1 MDSGTLVSIGSAVRR
16 RWWLAALVLIV
27 LLAADAL
34 VTLNSRPSYL
44 ARASLLIGPSAS
56 IDRGQLVY
64 SVDALG
70 RSMIVGTYADMLAT
84 DSVRR
89 DALARVG
96 VSPDE
101 PPSAID
107 IKTAALADSAIVQVT
122 AEAPD
127 PVLAAA
133 VANAVG
139 QAGQAQMGEFYPI
152 YDLTMVTR
160 ATPPTTVYRPDRAR
174 NLSLGLLL
182 ALPLAATFAWLYD
195 AFAVRA
201 SPRTT

>member
-1 MDSGTLVSIGSAVRR
+1 MSSGTLASLGSAIRR
-16 RWWLAALVLIV
+16 RWWLATLVLIV

-34 VTLNSRPSYL
+34 VTLNTPPSYV
-44 ARASLLIGPSAS
+44 ARTSLLIGPSAN

-64 SVDALG
+64 SVDALC

-89 DALARVG
+89 EALSRVG
-96 VSPDE
+96 LSPDE
-101 PPSAID
+101 PASVIE
-107 IKTAALADSAIVQVT
+107 IKTAALADSAMVQVT
-122 AEAPD
+122 AVAPD

-133 VANAVG
+133 VANSVG
-139 QAGQAQMGEFYPI
+139 QVGQAQMSQFYPI

-160 ATPPTTVYRPDRAR
+160 ATPPTTVYRPDKAR

-182 ALPLAATFAWLYD
+182 AVPLAATLAWFYD
-195 AFAVRA
+195 ALTLRA
-201 SPRTT
+201 SPRTV